1 MEETKNEIVLKAS
14 STTNVGKLAGAI
26 VASYEKEENPDILIR
41 SVGAGAVN
49 QATKATIIANR
60 QLIKKGLIAYILP
73 SFSNF
78 EDGKTAIVYSIRIK
92 KV

>member
-1 MEETKNEIVLKAS
+1 MEETNNEIVLKAS

-26 VASYEKEENPDILIR
+26 VASYEKENNPDIIVR
-41 SVGAGAVN
+41 SVGAGAIN

-60 QLIKKGLIAYILP
+60 QLIKKGKLAYILP
-73 SFSNF
+73 SFDNF
-78 EDGKTAIVYSIRIK
+78 EEGKTAVVFSIKIK